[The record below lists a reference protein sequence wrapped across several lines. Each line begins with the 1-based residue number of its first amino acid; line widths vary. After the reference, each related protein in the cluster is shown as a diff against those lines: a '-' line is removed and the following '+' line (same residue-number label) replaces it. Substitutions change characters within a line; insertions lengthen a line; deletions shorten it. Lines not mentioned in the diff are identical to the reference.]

1 MMKKI
6 LILLFLFAPICANAQ
21 YWFKVNAV
29 RFAVDHE
36 FRFNADYE
44 YSEWQKTNIDVF
56 MAEDNSKVNIYAE
69 ETQTIRRTVKHADTY
84 LDDESGDYNVFW
96 RGVDEKGKDFI
107 VCKKSDLSTY
117 MHLIVI
123 FIEDNFIICYNL
135 IPDM

>member
-56 MAEDNSKVNIYAE
+56 IAEDNSKVNIYAE
-69 ETQTIRRTVKHADTY
+69 EAQTIRFVYVVGQR
-84 LDDESGDYNVFW
+84 N
-96 RGVDEKGKDFI
+96 EK
-107 VCKKSDLSTY
+107 L
-117 MHLIVI
+117 
-123 FIEDNFIICYNL
+123 
-135 IPDM
+135 